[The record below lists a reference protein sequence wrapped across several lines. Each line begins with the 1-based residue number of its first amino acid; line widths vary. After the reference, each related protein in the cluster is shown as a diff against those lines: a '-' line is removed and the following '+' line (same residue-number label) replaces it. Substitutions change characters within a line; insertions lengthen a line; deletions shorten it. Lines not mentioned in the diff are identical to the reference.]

1 MLKEDMGEER
11 YLEIINK
18 ADENRKWI
26 DDHYNELAQ
35 KYSNEYICVDDKE
48 IISHSPDIE
57 NIKERI
63 KDKPDVVCMYITP
76 PGKAMLL

>member
-18 ADENRKWI
+18 AEENRKWI
-26 DDHYNELAQ
+26 DDHYNDLAK

-48 IISHSPDIE
+48 VISHSSDIE
-57 NIKERI
+57 DIKEQIVNR
-63 KDKPDVVCMYITP
+63 PDVVCEYITP